1 VSDPAP
7 GPGEPAPGRPEPAP
21 AAGPEPAPAA
31 GPEPG
36 PAAGSEPAPA
46 AGPEPAPLAR
56 APFRAW
62 LVTGPA
68 GRLVGFLIDFARA
81 LRAHLAAKRQNV
93 RQ

>member
-1 VSDPAP
+1 MSDPAAP
-7 GPGEPAPGRPEPAP
+7 GPDG
-21 AAGPEPAPAA
+21 
-31 GPEPG
+31 
-36 PAAGSEPAPA
+36 
-46 AGPEPAPLAR
+46 PAPLAR